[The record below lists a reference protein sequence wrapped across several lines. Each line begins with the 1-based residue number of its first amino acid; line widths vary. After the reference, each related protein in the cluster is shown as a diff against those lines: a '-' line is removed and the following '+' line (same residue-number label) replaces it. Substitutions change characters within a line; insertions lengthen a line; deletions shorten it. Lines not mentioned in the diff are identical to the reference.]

1 MSAMIARVPGHD
13 RGGQMPK
20 RHHGDEERVMFL
32 PSVDANLT
40 VCQFGLTRGER
51 PGAHADVDATIGLVF
66 DDRSFMLVSAS
77 RIDRLLILDLRWR
90 VRRPS
95 VCTPAFIQGLAIR
108 RSRINRRS
116 P

>member
-20 RHHGDEERVMFL
+20 RHHGDEEGVMFL

-51 PGAHADVDATIGLVF
+51 LGAYADATIGVVF

-90 VRRPS
+90 VRCPLA
-95 VCTPAFIQGLAIR
+95 CALAFI
-108 RSRINRRS
+108 
-116 P
+116 

>member
-40 VCQFGLTRGER
+40 VCQFGLTRSER
-51 PGAHADVDATIGLVF
+51 PEAHADATIGAF

-90 VRRPS
+90 VRRPPAGM
-95 VCTPAFIQGLAIR
+95 PAFIQGLANR
-108 RSRINRRS
+108 WSRINRRS